1 VDDAGLRIPARRGIY
16 LSIENE
22 IKSCLTMPTPRVL
35 DPEYDEPPFA
45 EPLGLISEYAR
56 ILINTLLVVIIQRS
70 RRADRIYEVE
80 IIE

>member
-1 VDDAGLRIPARRGIY
+1 MGVAFQIHLQEKKRSLPV
-16 LSIENE
+16 
-22 IKSCLTMPTPRVL
+22 VL
-35 DPEYDEPPFA
+35 ALEHP
-45 EPLGLISEYAR
+45 